1 MANDK
6 LTITGVLLTGGQ
18 SRRMGANKALL
29 EFGGRTLIEKNLDV
43 LSQICSEVL
52 ISSRDEELYK
62 GYGYEVVTDV
72 IKGKGPLGGIYTVLQ
87 RAQYDLLFLAACD
100 MPFLNKDA
108 IRFLYEEMGDFD
120 VVVPHVAGRL
130 HPLHAFYHKR
140 LASLV
145 QEKIQGDKLRLTD
158 VLSECRTKILKLDS
172 GPETLPKRLM
182 ERSVLNA
189 NTPEEWENLTKRMEL
204 NP

>member
-6 LTITGVLLTGGQ
+6 LTITGVLLTGGE
-18 SRRMGANKALL
+18 SRRMGTNKALL

-52 ISSRDEELYK
+52 ISSRDEELYN
-62 GYGYEVVTDV
+62 GYGYEVVTDA

-87 RAQYDLLFLAACD
+87 KAQYELLFLAACD

-108 IRFLYEEMGDFD
+108 IRILYKEIGDFD
-120 VVVPHVAGRL
+120 AVVPHVAGRL
-130 HPLHAFYHKR
+130 HPLHALYHKR
-140 LASLV
+140 LALLV
-145 QEKIQGDKLRLTD
+145 EEKIQGDKLRLTD
-158 VLSECRTKILKLDS
+158 VLSECRTKVFKLDS
-172 GPETLPKRLM
+172 SQEISQKRLI

-189 NTPEEWENLTKRMEL
+189 NTPEEWENLVKGMKL
-204 NP
+204 N